1 MITSCLSESSSIRRR
16 LKARVKKT
24 GRVVNIMWG
33 VKKNHDPIMY
43 VVEEDRGV
51 YYKDD
56 LEFLP
61 AEATKE
67 ELRGLLKCIV
77 HPDERKTS
85 I

>member
-1 MITSCLSESSSIRRR
+1 MITSNLSQSSSIYKRVM
-16 LKARVKKT
+16 ARVKKT

-33 VKKNHDPIMY
+33 VKKNHEPIMY

-61 AEATKE
+61 ADVTKE

-77 HPDERKTS
+77 HPDRTS

>member
-1 MITSCLSESSSIRRR
+1 MITSYLSESSSIRKR

-33 VKKNHDPIMY
+33 VKKNCNPVMY
-43 VVEEDRGV
+43 VIEEDRSV

>member
-1 MITSCLSESSSIRRR
+1 MITSNLSQSSSVRQR
-16 LKARVKKT
+16 LRARVKKT

-67 ELRGLLKCIV
+67 ELCELLKCIT
-77 HPDERKTS
+77 HPDRTS

>member
-1 MITSCLSESSSIRRR
+1 MITSYLSESSSIRKR

-24 GRVVNIMWG
+24 GRVVQILWG

-43 VVEEDRGV
+43 VVEEDRNV

>member
-1 MITSCLSESSSIRRR
+1 MITSNLSQYSSIHKRVM
-16 LKARVKKT
+16 ARVKKT
-24 GRVVNIMWG
+24 GRVVQILWG
-33 VKKNHDPIMY
+33 VKKNCDPVMY
-43 VVEEDRGV
+43 VVEKDRSV

-77 HPDERKTS
+77 HPDWTS

>member
-24 GRVVNIMWG
+24 GRVVQILWG

-43 VVEEDRGV
+43 VVEEDRNV

-67 ELRGLLKCIV
+67 ELRELLRCIV
-77 HPDERKTS
+77 HPDRTS

>member
-1 MITSCLSESSSIRRR
+1 MITSNLSQSSSIRRR

-33 VKKNHDPIMY
+33 VKKNCDPVMY
-43 VVEEDRGV
+43 VVEEDRSV

-67 ELRGLLKCIV
+67 ELRGLLKCIM
-77 HPDERKTS
+77 HPDRTS